1 MYFCLLQSDQ
11 LYTWSDK
18 SAEQVHRHIA
28 QTSRS
33 SSAPTA
39 SAQGDPARFAD
50 RALQALR
57 QTGMQM
63 RRGSWSWP
71 QILFIG
77 KPLRLTSSNGLRA
90 AGAIRTGHRVC
101 RQLPPSPRDLRG
113 DLRNQSRAAAP
124 PGGALITGRHE
135 RGTLRP
141 SRLSRCGNGRCA
153 SRQYARGLAR
163 RRSRRSGNR
172 GGSQ

>member
-1 MYFCLLQSDQ
+1 MYLCLVQSDQ
-11 LYTWSDK
+11 SYTWSDK
-18 SAEQVHRHIA
+18 SAEQAHSRIA
-28 QTSRS
+28 QTPRS

-39 SAQGDPARFAD
+39 PAQGDPAWLAH

-57 QTGMQM
+57 QAGMQM
-63 RRGSWSWP
+63 RRGSRPWP
-71 QILFIG
+71 QVLSIG
-77 KPLRLTSSNGLRA
+77 EPLRLTSANGLRA
-90 AGAIRTGHRVC
+90 AGAIRTGRRFC

-113 DLRNQSRAAAP
+113 DLRDQSRTAAP
-124 PGGALITGRHE
+124 PGGALITSRHE
-135 RGTLRP
+135 RGTLSP
-141 SRLSRCGNGRCA
+141 SRLNRCGTGRRA